1 MKYILD
7 IDIADD
13 KRSFAEEFFK
23 TISFVK
29 KVRAIASNE
38 ITNPAILQSIE
49 DYETGKAKPTP
60 LNLAELKAML
70 DA

>member
-7 IDIADD
+7 IPDNKA
-13 KRSFAEEFFK
+13 SFAEEFFK

-29 KVRAIASNE
+29 KVSVIANNE
-38 ITNPAILQSIE
+38 ITNPTVLQSI
-49 DYETGKAKPTP
+49 DAYETGKTKPNP

-70 DA
+70 LSA

>member
-7 IDIADD
+7 IDIADN
-13 KRSFAEEFFK
+13 KITFAEEFFK

-49 DYETGKAKPTP
+49 NYEKGKVRPTP
-60 LNLAELKAML
+60 LNLAELKAMIH
-70 DA
+70 A

>member
-7 IDIADD
+7 IEIADN
-13 KRSFAEEFFK
+13 KTSFAEEFFK

-29 KVRAIASNE
+29 KVRTIASNE
-38 ITNPAILQSIE
+38 ITNPAILKSIE

-60 LNLAELKAML
+60 LNLAELKAFIN
-70 DA
+70 A

>member
-1 MKYILD
+1 MKYLLD
-7 IDIADD
+7 IEIADN
-13 KRSFAEEFFK
+13 KVSFAEEFFK

-29 KVRAIASNE
+29 HVRVIGKNE

-49 DYETGKAKPTP
+49 EYEKGKTQPTP
-60 LNLAELKAML
+60 LNLDELKAML